1 MKTMSCFTISMLL
14 VSLATNAW
22 AATIDTSQTY
32 TSGVLVLLFVGFCA
46 LIVVVQLIPALVM
59 LYGWIKGLLTPAKL
73 EAKSYHRQ

>member
-1 MKTMSCFTISMLL
+1 MKTLTRITGPMLL
-14 VSLATNAW
+14 VSLSSNTW
-22 AATIDTSQTY
+22 AAAVDTSQTY

-59 LYGWIKGLLTPAKL
+59 LYGWIKGLMTPEKM